1 LTFDSRNEL
10 DLKLERLAF
19 AFHETQKMEPM
30 DKPSRGHDQ
39 PAGSSGGWLYGIDA
53 RAWGL
58 FNRFSG
64 AQTPGEAGSW
74 LTIF

>member
-1 LTFDSRNEL
+1 
-10 DLKLERLAF
+10 
-19 AFHETQKMEPM
+19 MEPM